1 MTSVLSDCFSV
12 IAPQIVMAS
21 HTDVLSTKVVVY
33 VGCCIAFD
41 PWWKGIVSDDSHY
54 VHATPTS
61 FGIQILSRP
70 TANRLLYLDFPLF
83 YRTSLF
89 DLFDPFVKNHKA

>member
-12 IAPQIVMAS
+12 IAPQFVMAS

-33 VGCCIAFD
+33 VG
-41 PWWKGIVSDDSHY
+41 WWKGIVSDDSHY

-83 YRTSLF
+83 YRTFCSICSILLLKIIRP
-89 DLFDPFVKNHKA
+89 DYPKER